1 MVLFSNG
8 KYFTHYEGN
17 MPEEMI
23 ESDIKQAL
31 NQIKG
36 R

>member
-1 MVLFSNG
+1 MILFVKG
-8 KYFTHYEGN
+8 KYYTHYEGSI
-17 MPEEMI
+17 PEEMI

-36 R
+36 Q